1 MILLLLLI
9 FSSFLV
15 SLLSWLAV
23 LLRPPDN
30 VLLDLR
36 KGPPSGESKVLLLTG
51 LVPLL
56 KHELKIKIQSRQ
68 FSTWFVQLQTNKF
81 QGLFNNKLQFF
92 QGLRFIQYFKNWHS
106 LTTFWTLHA
115 HAKTCQ
121 GVLNNFYF
129 FSHSW
134 SCYFLLFAT
143 TILAN
148 GLQLHLKYRNS
159 IWNKETEIKYCS
171 CVRIFL
177 CYPWCLLEDK
187 PNFP

>member
-56 KHELKIKIQSRQ
+56 KHGIENKDTVVSILYMVYKYNFR
-68 FSTWFVQLQTNKF
+68 QTNFKDFSITNYSF
-81 QGLFNNKLQFF
+81 QE
-92 QGLRFIQYFKNWHS
+92 LRFIQCIKNWHS
-106 LTTFWTLHA
+106 LTLFWTPHA
-115 HAKTCQ
+115 WQKH
-121 GVLNNFYF
+121 VINDFYF

-134 SCYFLLFAT
+134 SHYFLLFT
-143 TILAN
+143 TTLAN
-148 GLQLHLKYRNS
+148 DLQLHLRYRNS
-159 IWNKETEIKYCS
+159 IWNKETAIKYCS

-177 CYPWCLLEDK
+177 CYPWCLLEDE

>member
-56 KHELKIKIQSRQ
+56 KHGIENNDTVVSILYMVYKYNFR
-68 FSTWFVQLQTNKF
+68 QTNFNDFSITNYSF
-81 QGLFNNKLQFF
+81 QE
-92 QGLRFIQYFKNWHS
+92 LRFIQYIKNWHS
-106 LTTFWTLHA
+106 LTPFWTPHA
-115 HAKTCQ
+115 WQKHVIESLTTFTSSAI
-121 GVLNNFYF
+121 VDHVIFYF
-129 FSHSW
+129 SQQH
-134 SCYFLLFAT
+134 
-143 TILAN
+143 
-148 GLQLHLKYRNS
+148 LQMTYNC
-159 IWNKETEIKYCS
+159 IWGTEIAFEIKKQKKKCCS
-171 CVRIFL
+171 CIRILL
-177 CYPWCLLEDK
+177 CYPWCLLEDE